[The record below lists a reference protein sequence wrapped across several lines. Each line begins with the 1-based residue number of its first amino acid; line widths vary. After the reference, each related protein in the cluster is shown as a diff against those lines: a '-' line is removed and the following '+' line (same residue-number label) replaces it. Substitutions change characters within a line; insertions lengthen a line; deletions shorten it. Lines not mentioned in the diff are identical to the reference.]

1 MEYENLFEMAS
12 DSKPAMDEEAIETS
26 IVNPMAH
33 GLPEGYWFSS
43 REEDNDG
50 SLIYEFI
57 TGEGEGPKIQ
67 IKVINNA

>member
-1 MEYENLFEMAS
+1 MEFENLFERAA
-12 DSKPAMDEEAIETS
+12 DSKPAMDEEAIEES

-43 REEDNDG
+43 KEEEDGN
-50 SLIYEFI
+50 LIYEFI

-67 IKVINNA
+67 IRVMNDA